1 VPLQRKKILVTREK
15 KQAKQFAKKIR
26 AHNGIPVEIPLI
38 QIKCHKQMN
47 TTYELKDLSAYD
59 WIFFTSANGVN
70 CFFSWL
76 NAINI
81 NYHHLSG
88 CKWAV
93 VGHKTERALKTHG
106 YFAHFIPTTYN
117 AKTLA
122 HEFSITY
129 PKAQSI
135 LLVQGNLAKETLQ
148 NKLLNFNYKV
158 DRLDV
163 YQTIENVYVRSRLN
177 SKIKEGID
185 SLTFTSPS
193 TVDAFINMLDDLSY
207 KKIVCTCIGTTT
219 EKRAREKG
227 IQKIL
232 VPNQFTIDGMIE
244 RISAFLKS
252 KG

>member
-1 VPLQRKKILVTREK
+1 
-15 KQAKQFAKKIR
+15 
-26 AHNGIPVEIPLI
+26 
-38 QIKCHKQMN
+38 MN
-47 TTYELKDLSAYD
+47 TQYELKDLSAYD

-135 LLVQGNLAKETLQ
+135 VLVQGNLAKETIQ

-163 YQTIENVYVRSRLN
+163 YQKIKNVYVRSRLN
-177 SKIKEGID
+177 SKKKEEID
-185 SLTFTSPS
+185 FLTFTSPS
-193 TVDAFINMLDDLSY
+193 TVDAFFIMLDNLSY
-207 KKIVCTCIGTTT
+207 KKMLCTCIGTQM
-219 EKRAREKG
+219 EKQHEEMEYKKNR
-227 IQKIL
+227 
-232 VPNQFTIDGMIE
+232 
-244 RISAFLKS
+244 
-252 KG
+252 